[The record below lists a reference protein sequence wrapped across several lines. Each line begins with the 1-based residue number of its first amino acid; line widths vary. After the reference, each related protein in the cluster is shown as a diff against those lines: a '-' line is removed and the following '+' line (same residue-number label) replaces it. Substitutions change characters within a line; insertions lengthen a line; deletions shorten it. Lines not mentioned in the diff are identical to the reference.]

1 MFDTEEMQND
11 TNFEERGILQDTH
24 LMHGDFK
31 MPSWPVRVDGAPP
44 YLIQP
49 IAILTHARGDS
60 GFVQRISPPS
70 GQPMLNKGG
79 ERYGDTAA
87 PRRWGRLRAGHPN
100 PTEPKENCG
109 SGIPSGLT
117 GLAHRALRRKSAARV
132 RRQQFLSNRL
142 FSMQ

>member
-24 LMHGDFK
+24 LVHGDFK

-60 GFVQRISPPS
+60 GFVQRTSPPS
-70 GQPMLNKGG
+70 GQPMLNKG
-79 ERYGDTAA
+79 ESVTAILPLQGA
-87 PRRWGRLRAGHPN
+87 GAASALAIQIPQNPRKTADQVSLVA
-100 PTEPKENCG
+100 
-109 SGIPSGLT
+109 
-117 GLAHRALRRKSAARV
+117 
-132 RRQQFLSNRL
+132 
-142 FSMQ
+142 